1 MAILVSATRL
11 RDELTDL
18 WHLISRG
25 RSLVVDGANRPAMLL
40 RPLQGDDRG
49 IPVTI
54 TRFRR
59 QLHRVLREAQ
69 LEPIIVTSDGY
80 PCFWVGRFDEG
91 SEAADD
97 QRELPDR

>member
-1 MAILVSATRL
+1 MAIHVSAARL

-18 WHLISRG
+18 WHLISEG
-25 RSLVVDGANRPAMLL
+25 RSVVVDGANRPSVLL
-40 RPLQGDDRG
+40 RPLRGDDRG
-49 IPVTI
+49 QPATI

-80 PCFWVGRFDEG
+80 PYFWVGRADEG
-91 SEAADD
+91 VEAGNDR
-97 QRELPDR
+97 RELPDR